1 MKYKIQH
8 KKKDEILKQ
17 VQDNDK
23 MLDFLVIP
31 SGIEG
36 QHDINPVNIQHST
49 FKIQHFQKTICFI
62 FLVILGAN
70 ANAQLLENYIQQAV
84 ENNPQVEA
92 IELQYEAVK
101 EKVNEANTLPNTEFG
116 AGYFV
121 SEPETRTGAQKA
133 KVSVRQ
139 MMPWFGTI
147 TARENY
153 KSSLADAAYVDIV
166 IAKRQLAMQVTQ
178 AYYQLYA
185 LKTKQEILQQNLE
198 LLSTYEDLALNAVE
212 VNKASSVA
220 VLKLQ
225 IRQNE
230 MREQR
235 ELLMGDELALQSKF
249 NNLLHQEEQPIM
261 VEDSI
266 TIPEE
271 EPMLTMNDLELHPE
285 LEKYDQLYL
294 SVKNSAS
301 LNESESLPSIG
312 LGMDYIA
319 VEERPNMNFSDN
331 GKDIFMPMLSVSI
344 PIFNNKYKS
353 VERQLEIQQEEL
365 RAQKENR
372 KNELDSRL
380 KEALQQRISARIS
393 YQTQQKNIEQAQDVE
408 TILLKQYETD
418 ILDFQDVLDIQE
430 LQLKFQLKQVEAIK
444 NYYLQTAI
452 INYLSN

>member
-1 MKYKIQH
+1 
-8 KKKDEILKQ
+8 
-17 VQDNDK
+17 
-23 MLDFLVIP
+23 
-31 SGIEG
+31 
-36 QHDINPVNIQHST
+36 
-49 FKIQHFQKTICFI
+49 
-62 FLVILGAN
+62 
-70 ANAQLLENYIQQAV
+70 
-84 ENNPQVEA
+84 
-92 IELQYEAVK
+92 
-101 EKVNEANTLPNTEFG
+101 
-116 AGYFV
+116 
-121 SEPETRTGAQKA
+121 
-133 KVSVRQ
+133 

-153 KSSLADAAYVDIV
+153 SSSLADAAYVDIV

-178 AYYQLYA
+178 TYYKLYA

-198 LLSTYEDLALNAVE
+198 LLNTYEDLALNAVE
-212 VNKASSVA
+212 VDKASSVD

-230 MREQR
+230 ISEQR
-235 ELLMGDELALQSKF
+235 ELLMGDELAMESKF

-266 TIPEE
+266 TIPAE
-271 EPMLTMNDLELHPE
+271 EPMLTLEDLELHPE
-285 LEKYDQLYL
+285 LEKYDQLFL
-294 SVKNSAS
+294 SIKKSTL
-301 LNESESLPSIG
+301 LNQAEALPSVGIG
-312 LGMDYIA
+312 LDYIA
-319 VEERPNMNFSDN
+319 VEERPNMNFNGN

-353 VERQLEIQQEEL
+353 VERQLEIQQNEL
-365 RAQKENR
+365 KAQKENR

-393 YQTQQKNIEQAQDVE
+393 YQTQQKNIEQAKDAE
-408 TILLKQYETD
+408 AILLKQYETD
-418 ILDFQDVLDIQE
+418 QLDFQDVLDIQE

>member
-1 MKYKIQH
+1 M
-8 KKKDEILKQ
+8 
-17 VQDNDK
+17 
-23 MLDFLVIP
+23 
-31 SGIEG
+31 
-36 QHDINPVNIQHST
+36 
-49 FKIQHFQKTICFI
+49 KIQHFQRVICI
-62 FLVILGAN
+62 FVLLFFGGN
-70 ANAQLLENYIQQAV
+70 ANAQLLENYIQQAT
-84 ENNPQVEA
+84 ENSPQVEA
-92 IELQYEAVK
+92 IELQYEVAK
-101 EKVNEANTLPNTEFG
+101 EKVNAANTLPNTEIG

-133 KVSVRQ
+133 KISVRQ

-153 KSSLADAAYVDIV
+153 SSSLADAAYVDIV

-178 AYYQLYA
+178 TYYKLYA

-198 LLSTYEDLALNAVE
+198 LLNTYEDLALNAVE
-212 VNKASSVA
+212 VDKASSVD

-230 MREQR
+230 ISEQR
-235 ELLMGDELALQSKF
+235 ELLMGDELAMESKF

-266 TIPEE
+266 TIPAE
-271 EPMLTMNDLELHPE
+271 EPMLTLEDLELHPE
-285 LEKYDQLYL
+285 LEKYDQLFL
-294 SVKNSAS
+294 SIKKSTA
-301 LNESESLPSIG
+301 LNQAEALPSVGIG
-312 LGMDYIA
+312 LDYIA
-319 VEERPNMNFSDN
+319 VEERPNMNFNGN

-353 VERQLEIQQEEL
+353 VERQLEIQQNEL
-365 RAQKENR
+365 KAQKENR

-393 YQTQQKNIEQAQDVE
+393 YQTQQKNIEQAKDAE
-408 TILLKQYETD
+408 AILLKQYETD
-418 ILDFQDVLDIQE
+418 QLDFQDVLDIQE

>member
-1 MKYKIQH
+1 MKIQYFH
-8 KKKDEILKQ
+8 K
-17 VQDNDK
+17 
-23 MLDFLVIP
+23 VI
-31 SGIEG
+31 
-36 QHDINPVNIQHST
+36 
-49 FKIQHFQKTICFI
+49 CI
-62 FLVILGAN
+62 FVLLFFGWN
-70 ANAQLLENYIQQAV
+70 ANAQLLEKYIQQAT
-84 ENNPQVEA
+84 ENSPQVEA
-92 IELQYEAVK
+92 IELQYEVAK
-101 EKVNEANTLPNTEFG
+101 EKVNEVNTLPNTEIG

-133 KVSVRQ
+133 KISVRQ

-153 KSSLADAAYVDIV
+153 SSSLADAAYTDIV

-178 AYYQLYA
+178 TYYKLYA

-198 LLSTYEDLALNAVE
+198 LLNTYEDLALNAVE
-212 VNKASSVA
+212 VDKASSVD

-230 MREQR
+230 ISEQR
-235 ELLMGDELALQSKF
+235 ELLMGDELAMESKF

-266 TIPEE
+266 TIPAE
-271 EPMLTMNDLELHPE
+271 EPMLTLEDLELHPE
-285 LEKYDQLYL
+285 LEKYDQLFL
-294 SVKNSAS
+294 SIKKSTA
-301 LNESESLPSIG
+301 LNQAEALPSVGIG
-312 LGMDYIA
+312 LDYIA
-319 VEERPNMNFSDN
+319 VEERPNMNFNGN

-353 VERQLEIQQEEL
+353 VERQLDIQQNEL
-365 RAQKENR
+365 KAQKENR

-393 YQTQQKNIEQAQDVE
+393 YQTQQKNIEQAKDAE
-408 TILLKQYETD
+408 AILLKQYETD
-418 ILDFQDVLDIQE
+418 TLDFQDVLDIQE

>member
-31 SGIEG
+31 GGIEG
-36 QHDINPVNIQHST
+36 QPDINPVN
-49 FKIQHFQKTICFI
+49 IQHFQKTICFI
-62 FLVILGAN
+62 FLLIFGAH

-84 ENNPQVEA
+84 ENSPQVEA

-198 LLSTYEDLALNAVE
+198 LLNTYEDLALNAVE
-212 VNKASSVA
+212 VDKASSVA

-249 NNLLHQEEQPIM
+249 NNLLQQEEQPIM

-365 RAQKENR
+365 RAQRENR

-393 YQTQQKNIEQAQDVE
+393 
-408 TILLKQYETD
+408 
-418 ILDFQDVLDIQE
+418 
-430 LQLKFQLKQVEAIK
+430 
-444 NYYLQTAI
+444 
-452 INYLSN
+452 

>member
-1 MKYKIQH
+1 M
-8 KKKDEILKQ
+8 
-17 VQDNDK
+17 
-23 MLDFLVIP
+23 
-31 SGIEG
+31 
-36 QHDINPVNIQHST
+36 
-49 FKIQHFQKTICFI
+49 KIQHFQRVSCI
-62 FLVILGAN
+62 FALLLFGWN
-70 ANAQLLENYIQQAV
+70 ANAQLLENYIQQAT
-84 ENNPQVEA
+84 ENSPQVEA
-92 IELQYEAVK
+92 IELQYEVAK
-101 EKVNEANTLPNTEFG
+101 EKVNAANTLPNTEIG
-116 AGYFV
+116 AGYFM

-133 KVSVRQ
+133 KISVRQ

-153 KSSLADAAYVDIV
+153 SSSLADAAYVDIV

-178 AYYQLYA
+178 TYYKLYA

-198 LLSTYEDLALNAVE
+198 LLNTYEDLALNAVE
-212 VNKASSVA
+212 VDKASSVD

-230 MREQR
+230 ISEQR
-235 ELLMGDELALQSKF
+235 ELLMGDELAMESKF

-266 TIPEE
+266 TIPAE
-271 EPMLTMNDLELHPE
+271 EPMLTLEDLELHPE
-285 LEKYDQLYL
+285 LEKYDQLFL
-294 SVKNSAS
+294 SIKKSTL
-301 LNESESLPSIG
+301 LNQAEALPSVGIG
-312 LGMDYIA
+312 LDYIA

-353 VERQLEIQQEEL
+353 VERQLDIQQNEL
-365 RAQKENR
+365 KAQKENR

-393 YQTQQKNIEQAQDVE
+393 YQTQQKNIEQAKDAE
-408 TILLKQYETD
+408 AILLKQYETD
-418 ILDFQDVLDIQE
+418 QLDFQDVLDIQE

>member
-1 MKYKIQH
+1 MKNRIQH
-8 KKKDEILKQ
+8 KIFTLNNVILNAFHNVKT
-17 VQDNDK
+17 
-23 MLDFLVIP
+23 M
-31 SGIEG
+31 
-36 QHDINPVNIQHST
+36 
-49 FKIQHFQKTICFI
+49 KIQHFQRVICI
-62 FLVILGAN
+62 FVLLFFGGN
-70 ANAQLLENYIQQAV
+70 ANAQLLENYIQQAT
-84 ENNPQVEA
+84 ENSPQVEA
-92 IELQYEAVK
+92 IELQYEVAK
-101 EKVNEANTLPNTEFG
+101 EKVNEVNTLPNTEIG

-133 KVSVRQ
+133 KISVRQ

-153 KSSLADAAYVDIV
+153 SSSLADAAYVDIV

-178 AYYQLYA
+178 TYYQLYA

-198 LLSTYEDLALNAVE
+198 LLNTYEDLALNAVE
-212 VNKASSVA
+212 VDKASSVD

-230 MREQR
+230 ISEQR
-235 ELLMGDELALQSKF
+235 ELLMGDELAMESKF

-266 TIPEE
+266 TIPAE
-271 EPMLTMNDLELHPE
+271 EPMLTLEDLELHPE
-285 LEKYDQLYL
+285 LEKYDQLFL
-294 SVKNSAS
+294 SIKKSTA
-301 LNESESLPSIG
+301 LNQAEALPSVGIG
-312 LGMDYIA
+312 LDYIA
-319 VEERPNMNFSDN
+319 VEERPNMNFNGN

-353 VERQLEIQQEEL
+353 VERQLDIQQNEL
-365 RAQKENR
+365 KAQKENR

-393 YQTQQKNIEQAQDVE
+393 YQTQQKNIEQAKDAE
-408 TILLKQYETD
+408 EILLKQYETD
-418 ILDFQDVLDIQE
+418 QLDFQDVLDIQE

>member
-1 MKYKIQH
+1 M
-8 KKKDEILKQ
+8 
-17 VQDNDK
+17 
-23 MLDFLVIP
+23 
-31 SGIEG
+31 
-36 QHDINPVNIQHST
+36 
-49 FKIQHFQKTICFI
+49 KIQHFQRVICI
-62 FLVILGAN
+62 FVLLFFGGN
-70 ANAQLLENYIQQAV
+70 ANAQLLENYIQQAT
-84 ENNPQVEA
+84 ENSPQVEA
-92 IELQYEAVK
+92 IELQYEVAK
-101 EKVNEANTLPNTEFG
+101 EKVNAANTLPNTEIG

-133 KVSVRQ
+133 KISVRQ

-153 KSSLADAAYVDIV
+153 SSSLADAAYVDIV

-178 AYYQLYA
+178 TYYKLYA

-198 LLSTYEDLALNAVE
+198 LLNTYEDLALNAVE
-212 VNKASSVA
+212 VDKASSVD

-230 MREQR
+230 ISEQR
-235 ELLMGDELALQSKF
+235 ELLMGDELAMESKF

-266 TIPEE
+266 TIPAE
-271 EPMLTMNDLELHPE
+271 EPMLTLEDLELHPE
-285 LEKYDQLYL
+285 LEKYDQLFL
-294 SVKNSAS
+294 SIKKSTL
-301 LNESESLPSIG
+301 LNQAEALPSVGIG
-312 LGMDYIA
+312 LDYIA
-319 VEERPNMNFSDN
+319 VEERPNMNFNGN

-353 VERQLEIQQEEL
+353 VERQLEIQQNEL
-365 RAQKENR
+365 KAQKENR

-393 YQTQQKNIEQAQDVE
+393 YQTQQKNIEQAKDAE
-408 TILLKQYETD
+408 AILLKQYETD
-418 ILDFQDVLDIQE
+418 QLDFQDVLDIQE

>member
-1 MKYKIQH
+1 MKNRIQH
-8 KKKDEILKQ
+8 KIFTLNSYLLNAFHKVKP
-17 VQDNDK
+17 
-23 MLDFLVIP
+23 M
-31 SGIEG
+31 
-36 QHDINPVNIQHST
+36 
-49 FKIQHFQKTICFI
+49 KIQHFQRVICI
-62 FLVILGAN
+62 FVLLFFGWN
-70 ANAQLLENYIQQAV
+70 ANAQLLENYIQQAT
-84 ENNPQVEA
+84 ENSPQVEA
-92 IELQYEAVK
+92 IELQYEVAK
-101 EKVNEANTLPNTEFG
+101 EKVNAANTLPNTEIG

-133 KVSVRQ
+133 KLSVRQ

-153 KSSLADAAYVDIV
+153 SSSLADAAYVDIV

-178 AYYQLYA
+178 TYYQLYA

-198 LLSTYEDLALNAVE
+198 LLNTYEDLALNAVE
-212 VNKASSVA
+212 VDKASSVD

-230 MREQR
+230 ISEQR
-235 ELLMGDELALQSKF
+235 ELLMGDELALESKF

-266 TIPEE
+266 TIPAE
-271 EPMLTMNDLELHPE
+271 EPMLTLEDLELHPE
-285 LEKYDQLYL
+285 LEKYDQLFL
-294 SVKNSAS
+294 SIKKSTA
-301 LNESESLPSIG
+301 LNQAEALPSVGIG
-312 LGMDYIA
+312 LDYIA

-353 VERQLEIQQEEL
+353 VERQLDIQQNEL
-365 RAQKENR
+365 KAQKENR

-393 YQTQQKNIEQAQDVE
+393 YQTQQKNIEQAKDAE
-408 TILLKQYETD
+408 EILLKQYETD
-418 ILDFQDVLDIQE
+418 QLDFQDVLDIQE

>member
-1 MKYKIQH
+1 MKIQYFH
-8 KKKDEILKQ
+8 K
-17 VQDNDK
+17 
-23 MLDFLVIP
+23 VI
-31 SGIEG
+31 
-36 QHDINPVNIQHST
+36 
-49 FKIQHFQKTICFI
+49 CI
-62 FLVILGAN
+62 FVLLFFGWN
-70 ANAQLLENYIQQAV
+70 ANAQLLEKYIQQAT
-84 ENNPQVEA
+84 ENSPQVEA
-92 IELQYEAVK
+92 IELQYEVAK
-101 EKVNEANTLPNTEFG
+101 EKVNEVNTLPNTEIG

-133 KVSVRQ
+133 KISVRQ

-153 KSSLADAAYVDIV
+153 SSSLADAAYTDIV

-178 AYYQLYA
+178 TYYKLYA

-198 LLSTYEDLALNAVE
+198 LLNTYEDLALNAVE
-212 VNKASSVA
+212 VDKASSVD

-230 MREQR
+230 ISEQR
-235 ELLMGDELALQSKF
+235 ELLMGDELAMESKF

-266 TIPEE
+266 TIPAE
-271 EPMLTMNDLELHPE
+271 EPMLTLEDLELHPE
-285 LEKYDQLYL
+285 LEKYDQLFL
-294 SVKNSAS
+294 SIKKSTA
-301 LNESESLPSIG
+301 LNQAEALPSVGIG
-312 LGMDYIA
+312 LDYIA
-319 VEERPNMNFSDN
+319 VEERPNMNFNGN

-353 VERQLEIQQEEL
+353 VERQLDIQQNEL
-365 RAQKENR
+365 KAQKENR

-393 YQTQQKNIEQAQDVE
+393 YQTQQKNIEQAKDAE
-408 TILLKQYETD
+408 EILLKQYETD
-418 ILDFQDVLDIQE
+418 QLDFQDVLDIQE

>member
-1 MKYKIQH
+1 M
-8 KKKDEILKQ
+8 
-17 VQDNDK
+17 
-23 MLDFLVIP
+23 
-31 SGIEG
+31 
-36 QHDINPVNIQHST
+36 
-49 FKIQHFQKTICFI
+49 KIQHFQRVICI
-62 FLVILGAN
+62 FVLLFFGGN
-70 ANAQLLENYIQQAV
+70 ANAQLLENYIQQAT
-84 ENNPQVEA
+84 ENSPQVEA
-92 IELQYEAVK
+92 IELQYEVAK
-101 EKVNEANTLPNTEFG
+101 EKVNAANTLPNTEIG

-133 KVSVRQ
+133 KISVRQ

-153 KSSLADAAYVDIV
+153 SSSLADAAYVDIV

-178 AYYQLYA
+178 TYYKLYA

-198 LLSTYEDLALNAVE
+198 LLNTYEDLALNAVE
-212 VNKASSVA
+212 VDKASSVD

-230 MREQR
+230 ISEQR
-235 ELLMGDELALQSKF
+235 ELLMGDELAMESKF

-266 TIPEE
+266 TIPAE
-271 EPMLTMNDLELHPE
+271 EPMLTLEDLELHPE
-285 LEKYDQLYL
+285 LEKYDQLFL
-294 SVKNSAS
+294 SIKKSTL
-301 LNESESLPSIG
+301 LNQAEALPSVGIG
-312 LGMDYIA
+312 LDYIA
-319 VEERPNMNFSDN
+319 VEERPNMNFNGN

-353 VERQLEIQQEEL
+353 VERQLEIQQNEL
-365 RAQKENR
+365 KAQKENR

-393 YQTQQKNIEQAQDVE
+393 YQTQQKNIEQAKDAE
-408 TILLKQYETD
+408 EILLKQYETD
-418 ILDFQDVLDIQE
+418 QLDFQDVLDIQE

>member
-1 MKYKIQH
+1 MKNRIQH
-8 KKKDEILKQ
+8 KIFTLNSYLLNAFHKVKL
-17 VQDNDK
+17 
-23 MLDFLVIP
+23 M
-31 SGIEG
+31 
-36 QHDINPVNIQHST
+36 
-49 FKIQHFQKTICFI
+49 KIQHFQRVICI
-62 FLVILGAN
+62 FVLLFFGGN
-70 ANAQLLENYIQQAV
+70 ANAQLLENYIQQAT
-84 ENNPQVEA
+84 ENSPQVEA
-92 IELQYEAVK
+92 IELQYEVAK
-101 EKVNEANTLPNTEFG
+101 EKVNAANTLPNTEIG

-133 KVSVRQ
+133 KISVRQ

-153 KSSLADAAYVDIV
+153 SSSLADAAYVDIV

-178 AYYQLYA
+178 TYYKLYA

-198 LLSTYEDLALNAVE
+198 LLNTYEDLALNAVE
-212 VNKASSVA
+212 VDKASSVD

-230 MREQR
+230 ISEQR
-235 ELLMGDELALQSKF
+235 ELLMGDELAMESKF

-266 TIPEE
+266 TIPAE
-271 EPMLTMNDLELHPE
+271 EPMLTLEDLELHPE
-285 LEKYDQLYL
+285 LEKYDQLFL
-294 SVKNSAS
+294 SIKKSTL
-301 LNESESLPSIG
+301 LNQAEALPSVGIG
-312 LGMDYIA
+312 LDYIA
-319 VEERPNMNFSDN
+319 VEERPNMNFNGN

-353 VERQLEIQQEEL
+353 VERQLEIQQNEL
-365 RAQKENR
+365 KAQKENR

-393 YQTQQKNIEQAQDVE
+393 YQTQQKNIEQAKDAE
-408 TILLKQYETD
+408 AILLKQYETD
-418 ILDFQDVLDIQE
+418 QLDFQDVLDIQE

>member
-1 MKYKIQH
+1 A
-8 KKKDEILKQ
+8 
-17 VQDNDK
+17 
-23 MLDFLVIP
+23 
-31 SGIEG
+31 
-36 QHDINPVNIQHST
+36 T
-49 FKIQHFQKTICFI
+49 
-62 FLVILGAN
+62 
-70 ANAQLLENYIQQAV
+70 ENS
-84 ENNPQVEA
+84 PQVEA
-92 IELQYEAVK
+92 IELQYEVAK
-101 EKVNEANTLPNTEFG
+101 EKVNAANTLPNTEIG

-133 KVSVRQ
+133 KISVRQ

-153 KSSLADAAYVDIV
+153 SSSLADAAYVDIV

-178 AYYQLYA
+178 TYYQLYA

-198 LLSTYEDLALNAVE
+198 LLNTYEDLALNAVE
-212 VNKASSVA
+212 VDKASSVD

-230 MREQR
+230 ISEQR
-235 ELLMGDELALQSKF
+235 ELLMGDELAMESKF

-266 TIPEE
+266 TIPAE
-271 EPMLTMNDLELHPE
+271 EPMLTLEDLELHPE
-285 LEKYDQLYL
+285 LEKYDQLFL
-294 SVKNSAS
+294 SIKKSTV
-301 LNESESLPSIG
+301 LNQAEALPSVGIG
-312 LGMDYIA
+312 LDYIA

-353 VERQLEIQQEEL
+353 VERQLDIQQNEL
-365 RAQKENR
+365 KAQKENR

-393 YQTQQKNIEQAQDVE
+393 YQTQQKNIEQAKDAE
-408 TILLKQYETD
+408 EILLKQYETD
-418 ILDFQDVLDIQE
+418 QLDFQDVLDIQE

>member
-1 MKYKIQH
+1 M
-8 KKKDEILKQ
+8 
-17 VQDNDK
+17 
-23 MLDFLVIP
+23 
-31 SGIEG
+31 
-36 QHDINPVNIQHST
+36 
-49 FKIQHFQKTICFI
+49 KIQHFQRVIC
-62 FLVILGAN
+62 ILALLFFGSN
-70 ANAQLLENYIQQAV
+70 ANAQLLENYIQQAT
-84 ENNPQVEA
+84 ENSPQVEA
-92 IELQYEAVK
+92 IELQYEVAK
-101 EKVNEANTLPNTEFG
+101 EKVNAANTLPNTEIG

-133 KVSVRQ
+133 KISVRQ

-153 KSSLADAAYVDIV
+153 SSSLADAAYVNIV

-178 AYYQLYA
+178 TYYQLYA

-198 LLSTYEDLALNAVE
+198 LLNTYEDLALNAVE
-212 VNKASSVA
+212 VDKASSVD

-230 MREQR
+230 ISEQR
-235 ELLMGDELALQSKF
+235 ELLMGDELAMESKF

-266 TIPEE
+266 TIPAE
-271 EPMLTMNDLELHPE
+271 EPMLTLEDLELHPE
-285 LEKYDQLYL
+285 LEKYDQLFL
-294 SVKNSAS
+294 SIKKSTA
-301 LNESESLPSIG
+301 LNQAEALPSVGIG
-312 LGMDYIA
+312 LDYIA
-319 VEERPNMNFSDN
+319 VEERPNMNFNGN

-353 VERQLEIQQEEL
+353 VERQLDIQQNEL
-365 RAQKENR
+365 KAQKENR
-372 KNELDSRL
+372 KNELDSSL

-393 YQTQQKNIEQAQDVE
+393 YQTQQKNIEQAKDAE
-408 TILLKQYETD
+408 EILLKQYETAQ
-418 ILDFQDVLDIQE
+418 LDFQDVLDIQE

>member
-1 MKYKIQH
+1 M
-8 KKKDEILKQ
+8 
-17 VQDNDK
+17 
-23 MLDFLVIP
+23 
-31 SGIEG
+31 
-36 QHDINPVNIQHST
+36 
-49 FKIQHFQKTICFI
+49 KIQHFQRVSCI
-62 FLVILGAN
+62 FALLLFGWN
-70 ANAQLLENYIQQAV
+70 ANAQLLENYIQQAT
-84 ENNPQVEA
+84 ENSPQVEA
-92 IELQYEAVK
+92 IELQYEVAK
-101 EKVNEANTLPNTEFG
+101 EKVNAANTLPNTEIG
-116 AGYFV
+116 AGYFM

-133 KVSVRQ
+133 KISVRQ

-153 KSSLADAAYVDIV
+153 SSSLADAAYVDIV

-178 AYYQLYA
+178 TYYKLYA

-198 LLSTYEDLALNAVE
+198 LLNTYEDLALNAVE
-212 VNKASSVA
+212 VDKASSVD

-230 MREQR
+230 IGEQR
-235 ELLMGDELALQSKF
+235 ELLMGDELAMESKF

-266 TIPEE
+266 TIPAE
-271 EPMLTMNDLELHPE
+271 EPMLTLEDLELHPE
-285 LEKYDQLYL
+285 LEKYDQLFL
-294 SVKNSAS
+294 SIKKSTA
-301 LNESESLPSIG
+301 LNQAEALPSVGIG
-312 LGMDYIA
+312 LDYIA
-319 VEERPNMNFSDN
+319 VEERPNMNFNGN

-353 VERQLEIQQEEL
+353 VERQLDIQQNEL
-365 RAQKENR
+365 KAQKENR

-393 YQTQQKNIEQAQDVE
+393 YQTQQKNIEQAKDAE
-408 TILLKQYETD
+408 EILLKHYETAQ
-418 ILDFQDVLDIQE
+418 LDFQDVLDIQE

>member
-1 MKYKIQH
+1 MKDRIQH

-17 VQDNDK
+17 HFDSAQCDDG

-31 SGIEG
+31 SGVEE
-36 QHDINPVNIQHST
+36 QHHTNPM
-49 FKIQHFQKTICFI
+49 KIQHFQRVIC
-62 FLVILGAN
+62 ILTLLFFGWN
-70 ANAQLLENYIQQAV
+70 ANAQLLENYIQQAT
-84 ENNPQVEA
+84 ENSPQVEA
-92 IELQYEAVK
+92 IELQYEVAK
-101 EKVNEANTLPNTEFG
+101 EKVNAANTIPNTEIG

-153 KSSLADAAYVDIV
+153 SSSLADAAYTDIV

-178 AYYQLYA
+178 TYYQLYA
-185 LKTKQEILQQNLE
+185 LKTKQEILQENLE
-198 LLSTYEDLALNAVE
+198 LLKTYEDLALNAIE
-212 VNKASSVA
+212 VDKASSVD

-230 MREQR
+230 ISEQR
-235 ELLMGDELALQSKF
+235 ELLMGDELAMESKF
-249 NNLLHQEEQPIM
+249 NNLLNQEEQPVM

-271 EPMLTMNDLELHPE
+271 EPMLTMEDLELHPE

-294 SVKNSAS
+294 SVKNSVS

-312 LGMDYIA
+312 VGMDYIA

-353 VERQLEIQQEEL
+353 VERQLEIQQNEL
-365 RAQKENR
+365 KAQKENR

-393 YQTQQKNIEQAQDVE
+393 YQTQQKNIEQAKDAE
-408 TILLKQYETD
+408 EILLKQYETD
-418 ILDFQDVLDIQE
+418 QLDFQDVLDVQE